1 MAAKRRILIPCIIVL
16 ALLILG
22 AAGAAAG
29 LNRMLRPV
37 DAAAGGEPIRVEIE
51 PGMGARQIAEIL
63 AEKGVIRS
71 AALFRLYARYHR
83 LEQKFMAGAYE
94 IDPSMGLPEIA
105 ARIASGEVD
114 FETEW
119 CTIPEGFTVK
129 QIAGR
134 FAEAGLVDGDSF
146 LDLAADPPPGLLKQ
160 FTFLQDSASNPQVEY
175 VLEGYLF
182 PDTYEIAAGSSEL
195 EIITL
200 MLSRFD
206 VLFDETWRQRCAEL
220 EMTLHEILTL
230 ASIIEREARVD
241 HERPTVS
248 GVFHNRLDR
257 DYPLESCATIQYI
270 LGEVKEVL
278 SIADTRT
285 PSPYNTYLNPGLPPG
300 PVGAPGRVSIQ
311 VALYPEDTE
320 YLYFVYKEDGT
331 GEHYFSRTNA
341 EHEHYKAIA
350 AENRRKRESAK
361 SS

>member
-1 MAAKRRILIPCIIVL
+1 MAVKRRILIPCVVL
-16 ALLILG
+16 ALLIIC

-37 DAAAGGEPIRVEIE
+37 DAAAAGEPIRLEIE
-51 PGMGARQIAEIL
+51 PGMGARQIAEAL

-71 AALFRLYARYHR
+71 AAIFRLYARYHR
-83 LEQKFMAGAYE
+83 LEQKFMAGAYDLE
-94 IDPSMGLPEIA
+94 RSMALPEIA
-105 ARIASGEVD
+105 AKIASGAVD

-119 CTIPEGFTVK
+119 FTIPEGFTVK

-134 FAEAGLVDGDSF
+134 LADTGLVDRDHF
-146 LDLAADPPPGLLKQ
+146 LDLAASPPPQILEQ
-160 FTFLQDSASNPQVEY
+160 FSFLQESASNPQVEY

-182 PDTYEIAAGSSEL
+182 PDTYEIAAGSSER

-206 VLFDETWRQRCAEL
+206 LLFDETWRQRCTEL
-220 EMTLHEILTL
+220 EMTLHEILSL

-241 HERPTVS
+241 HERKTVS

-257 DYPLESCATIQYI
+257 SYPLESCATIQYI

-278 SIADTRT
+278 SIADTRV

-300 PVGAPGRVSIQ
+300 PVGAPGKVSLEA
-311 VALYPEDTE
+311 ALYPENTE

-341 EHEHYKAIA
+341 EHERYKGIA
-350 AENRRKRESAK
+350 AENKRKMEEEK
-361 SS
+361 ST

>member
-1 MAAKRRILIPCIIVL
+1 MAAKWKILIPCIVL

-22 AAGAAAG
+22 AAGAAFG
-29 LNRMLRPV
+29 FNRMLRPV

-51 PGMGARQIAEIL
+51 PGMGARQIAEAL

-71 AALFRLYARYHR
+71 AALFQLYARYHR
-83 LEQKFMAGAYE
+83 LEQKFMAGAYNFE
-94 IDPSMGLPEIA
+94 LSMDLPEIA

-114 FETEW
+114 LETEW
-119 CTIPEGFTVK
+119 FTIPEGFTVK

-134 FAEAGLVDGDSF
+134 LAEAGLVDRDRF
-146 LDLAADPPPGLLKQ
+146 LDLAADPPPQILEQ
-160 FTFLQDSASNPQVEY
+160 FTFLQESASNPRVEY

-182 PDTYEIAAGSSEL
+182 PDTYEIAAGSSEP
-195 EIITL
+195 EIASL

-220 EMTLHEILTL
+220 EMSLHEILTL
-230 ASIIEREARVD
+230 ASIVEREGRVD
-241 HERPTVS
+241 RERKTIS

-285 PSPYNTYLNPGLPPG
+285 PSPYNTYLYPGLPPG
-300 PVGAPGRVSIQ
+300 PVGAPGRASLQ
-311 VALYPEDTE
+311 AALYPEDTE
-320 YLYFVYKEDGT
+320 YLYFVYREDGT

-341 EHEHYKAIA
+341 EHERYKAIA
-350 AENRRKRESAK
+350 AENRRKREAENNS
-361 SS
+361 